1 MEIAI
6 VLTVATILMALE
18 FFLPSLG
25 LLSVMSLI
33 CYAYGIYVS
42 YLEYGVVGGLA
53 VTSICIFL
61 VVLVLMMWLKLFPK
75 TKFTKKLS
83 LQSVATPVENQ
94 NASLVGEEG
103 IALTDMAPTGKV
115 SINNAEYEAQS
126 DIGFIEKTS
135 KVSVVAADNFKL
147 KVKKI

>member
-6 VLTVATILMALE
+6 VLIVGTILMALE

-25 LLSVMSLI
+25 LLSVMSLL
-33 CYAYGIYVS
+33 CYVYGIYVS

-53 VTSICIFL
+53 VTILCIFL
-61 VVLVLMMWLKLFPK
+61 VIFVLMIWLKFFPK

-94 NASLVGEEG
+94 YAGLVGLEG
-103 IALTDMAPTGKV
+103 VALTDMAPTGKIAIDNV
-115 SINNAEYEAQS
+115 EYEAQS
-126 DIGFIEKTS
+126 DIGFIEKSS
-135 KVSVVAADNFKL
+135 KVTVVAADNFKL
-147 KVKKI
+147 KVKKV